1 MKRCGE
7 CKELDCPGIDEHPYS
22 VACDDFS
29 GEAIEEEPVEFEP
42 TPEAY
47 KELKRMYGRACEE
60 IYQLEARLDGYENA
74 VAELVRWAQDDER
87 P

>member
-47 KELKRMYGRACEE
+47 KELKRMYGEACVE
-60 IYQLEARLDGYENA
+60 ICGLEVRIAVFEKA
-74 VAELVRWAQDDER
+74 VAELVRWAQNDET